1 MLDNAALTS
10 GPVIGVDKNA
20 LAQDEKAED
29 IHAFRVLRFDDPADM
44 KGALQFWQA
53 QSHSSEYLA
62 MAKAFDD
69 FGDELTVPRWVQG
82 DGNVSDAA
90 KTASGMSML
99 MAALSYNLAEMVK
112 IFDDAIT
119 SPFIAALYFWNM
131 PEYSADSP
139 YWDKVTTGSLAEL
152 TGEFEN
158 FREQNTKI
166 DNTDPYLSLID
177 FKVSG
182 NHGIAPYCRIVGTT
196 DSGEKRYAYAYGCVY
211 DAASNTTT
219 ITIADY
225 QYKKFILDAKQP
237 LTFGT
242 QPFPVSCPNGLLT
255 GMNFMPCSREI
266 PSRRISAPGVLSA
279 GHSRAI

>member
-1 MLDNAALTS
+1 
-10 GPVIGVDKNA
+10 VIGVDKNA

-131 PEYSADSP
+131 DFNARPDIKGDFNIVAKGSTVLMAKEVQSQRLIQFMQLASQPEYSTMVD
-139 YWDKVTTGSLAEL
+139 YQKIL
-152 TGEFEN
+152 
-158 FREQNTKI
+158 REVAMSMQI
-166 DNTDPYLSLID
+166 DPAIVLDDAAIQQRQVQQMTLQAGASEAARLKTLLNEMHSR
-177 FKVSG
+177 
-182 NHGIAPYCRIVGTT
+182 GIAPDQALQQMLAQYL
-196 DSGEKRYAYAYGCVY
+196 SQ
-211 DAASNTTT
+211 AA
-219 ITIADY
+219 A
-225 QYKKFILDAKQP
+225 QQGQRGQP
-237 LTFGT
+237 G
-242 QPFPVSCPNGLLT
+242 QPAGQPQPGQAMPAQQPGQGLA
-255 GMNFMPCSREI
+255 E
-266 PSRRISAPGVLSA
+266 AA
-279 GHSRAI
+279 